1 MGSPC
6 SPGIALPSRAIDPR
20 IPLRAEAICCGKLQR
35 AESCCCRCCFCCC
48 FCGLLL
54 KVSAWSELTKLVQI
68 CPSDGAPVLDS
79 EIIARGRSQL
89 APSCRFCYVVAASF
103 GPQVCLLSHSRP
115 CFLTDLVTSRLQ
127 GSLAC
132 CCHAATSFPHVI
144 SEQHWIF
151 EFLGWGCFSL

>member
-68 CPSDGAPVLDS
+68 CPSDGSPILDS

-89 APSCRFCYVVAASF
+89 APSCRFFCRGFFRPPGLPSLTF
-103 GPQVCLLSHSRP
+103 SPLFFDGPGDVSSPGLSCELLSCRHVLSS
-115 CFLTDLVTSRLQ
+115 CYF
-127 GSLAC
+127 G
-132 CCHAATSFPHVI
+132 AALDF
-144 SEQHWIF
+144 
-151 EFLGWGCFSL
+151 